1 LDWLQVWW
9 PWLAIAA
16 VPGIINLLVAF
27 QELDEECR
35 FLPFFEPYKNLGVW
49 LWALF
54 QLLLPMLLFWLSASL
69 GDRPSNFLELIVEA
83 LVFGF
88 GFVAILN
95 SRTEIGTRI
104 YNLKS
109 IYIIVIGVAYQM
121 IARNQ
126 TSRTAQFWTDV
137 ETGLR
142 ESADL
147 TPGFRFLE
155 NYFASDVSIP
165 LEEKESFQTRI
176 LDAQTASR
184 EQGIRDGKNLLR
196 DVRRRDLPQ
205 ALRRFG
211 ASSTVL
217 TQYFGR
223 RG

>member
-1 LDWLQVWW
+1 MVWFQAWW

-16 VPGIINLLVAF
+16 VPGFINLMVAF

-35 FLPFFEPYKNLGVW
+35 FLPFFEPYKNPGVW
-49 LWALF
+49 LWSLF
-54 QLLLPMLLFWLSASL
+54 QLLLPMALFWMVAAL
-69 GDRPSNFLELIVEA
+69 GNQPTNYLELVIQA
-83 LVFGF
+83 LSFGF

-104 YNLKS
+104 YNLKN
-109 IYIIVIGVAYQM
+109 IYIIVVGVAYQM

-137 ETGLR
+137 EAGLR
-142 ESADL
+142 ESKDL

-155 NYFASDVSIP
+155 NYFASDISVP
-165 LEEKESFQTRI
+165 LEEKEGFQTRI
-176 LDAQTASR
+176 LDAQTASEGQR
-184 EQGIRDGKNLLR
+184 IRGAKNLLR
-196 DVRRRDLPQ
+196 DVRRRDLPE

-211 ASSTVL
+211 GSSEVRKK
-217 TQYFGR
+217 YFGR